1 LEAHR
6 VRVAALCLL
15 LCAAGCSRIEQS
27 RKEDLENLRQ
37 AAAPPTGF
45 ECLVAL
51 GEVTDDP
58 LHAAAAGPTCRVGW
72 LDAVRVEGCP
82 EPAVAVIERGP
93 VCRPAAGGL
102 AVDLSAGVVARVY
115 RAFQLEPGVVPL
127 ADSPA
132 CPSLDAG
139 IADPALPGGSATLL
153 DLTTVAT
160 VPATSA
166 AGVAYRLPAAVAG
179 RLVEAR
185 SGRVLWQDTCRTD
198 TSELQAAATFPDT
211 PNLERMLAHEADRCA
226 QGFAA
231 ALGAPSPL

>member
-1 LEAHR
+1 MEAHR

-15 LCAAGCSRIEQS
+15 LATAGCSRIEQS

-45 ECLVAL
+45 ECLAAV
-51 GEVTDDP
+51 GEVADDP
-58 LHAAAAGPTCRVGW
+58 MHAAAVRPARRPAGCGSRRRPPGAAGGR
-72 LDAVRVEGCP
+72 DRA
-82 EPAVAVIERGP
+82 GP

-115 RAFQLEPGVVPL
+115 RAFQLEPGFVPL

-139 IADPALPGGSATLL
+139 IADPALPAGSTTLL
-153 DLTTVAT
+153 ELTTVAT
-160 VPATSA
+160 IPATSA

-211 PNLERMLAHEADRCA
+211 PNLERILAAEADRCA